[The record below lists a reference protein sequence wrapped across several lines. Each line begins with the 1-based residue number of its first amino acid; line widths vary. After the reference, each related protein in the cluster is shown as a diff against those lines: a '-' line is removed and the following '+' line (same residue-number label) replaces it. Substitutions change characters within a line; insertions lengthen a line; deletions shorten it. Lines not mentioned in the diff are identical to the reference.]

1 MKKDSKTQL
10 TTLETALQKQFKPDE
25 NRLETIMRE
34 SYELTAKIQS
44 ANIAAIVGFGLLA
57 LSIKPIIGHGK
68 FGGWLKGVLGG
79 QMSKSTAYSWI
90 EAAKYLIA
98 KISTAEKQTDIISVR
113 ICEFIAAVNIKNG
126 AEEIFSDAKLTSDFV
141 AHVSTDLPFRTFLN
155 ILKTANA
162 AAIEAEDEERAYADE
177 QAEQSKPQPKNN
189 LRGLQGG
196 DSSGGQMTFFDELFD
211 EVRATIE
218 IKRENDP
225 RFLQLSK
232 EEMDDLGNYLIE
244 QGKAIL
250 NLAKEKRD

>member
-68 FGGWLKGVLGG
+68 FGGWLKETLGG
-79 QMSKSTAYSWI
+79 QLSKSTAYSWI
-90 EAAKYLIA
+90 ESARYLIA
-98 KISTAEKQTDIISVR
+98 KVSSAEKQTDIISER
-113 ICEFIAAVNIKNG
+113 ICEFISVAGIKNG
-126 AEEIFSDAKLTSDFV
+126 AEEIFSDSKLTSDFV
-141 AHVSTDLPFRTFLN
+141 NHVSANLPFKTFLN

-162 AAIEAEDEERAYADE
+162 AAIEAEDEERRSIE
-177 QAEQSKPQPKNN
+177 SSKKAVG

-196 DSSGGQMTFFDELFD
+196 GGEQSPQMMLWEDWTNELGD
-211 EVRATIE
+211 IDKLVKHKDKLRLSNDQYKMIAQKLRATADEIE
-218 IKRENDP
+218 SLIK
-225 RFLQLSK
+225 
-232 EEMDDLGNYLIE
+232 
-244 QGKAIL
+244 A
-250 NLAKEKRD
+250 

>member
-1 MKKDSKTQL
+1 MKKSQKSTEI
-10 TTLETALQKQFKPDE
+10 TPLETALQKQFKPDAS
-25 NRLETIMRE
+25 RLDTLIRE
-34 SYELTAKIQS
+34 AYDRTTKIQG
-44 ANIAAIVGFGLLA
+44 ANIAAMVGFGLLA
-57 LSIKPIIGHGK
+57 LSVKPIIGHGK
-68 FGGWLKGVLGG
+68 FGDWLKGVLGG

-162 AAIEAEDEERAYADE
+162 AAIEAEDEERRSIE
-177 QAEQSKPQPKNN
+177 SSKKAVG

-196 DSSGGQMTFFDELFD
+196 GGQMTFFNELFD

>member
-1 MKKDSKTQL
+1 MKKSQKSTEI
-10 TTLETALQKQFKPDE
+10 TPLETALQKQFKPDAS
-25 NRLETIMRE
+25 RLDTLIRE
-34 SYELTAKIQS
+34 AYDRTTKIQG
-44 ANIAAIVGFGLLA
+44 ANIAAMVGFGLLA
-57 LSIKPIIGHGK
+57 LSVKPIIGHGK
-68 FGGWLKGVLGG
+68 FGDWLKGVLGG

-98 KISTAEKQTDIISVR
+98 KISTAEKQTDIISER
-113 ICEFIAAVNIKNG
+113 ICEFISVAGIKNG
-126 AEEIFSDAKLTSDFV
+126 AEEIFSDSKLTSDFV
-141 AHVSTDLPFRTFLN
+141 AHVSANLPFKTFLN

-162 AAIEAEDEERAYADE
+162 AAIEAEDEERRSIE
-177 QAEQSKPQPKNN
+177 SSKKAVG

-196 DSSGGQMTFFDELFD
+196 CGQMTFFNELFE
-211 EVRATIE
+211 EVRATVE

-232 EEMDDLGNYLIE
+232 EEMGDLGNYLIE

>member
-1 MKKDSKTQL
+1 MKKSQKSTEI
-10 TTLETALQKQFKPDE
+10 TPLETALQKQLKPDAS
-25 NRLETIMRE
+25 RLDTLIRE
-34 SYELTAKIQS
+34 AYDRTTKIQG
-44 ANIAAIVGFGLLA
+44 ANIAAMVGFGLLA
-57 LSIKPIIGHGK
+57 LSVKPIIGHGK
-68 FGGWLKGVLGG
+68 FGDWLKGVLGG

-162 AAIEAEDEERAYADE
+162 AAIEAEDEERRSIE
-177 QAEQSKPQPKNN
+177 SSKKAVG

-196 DSSGGQMTFFDELFD
+196 GKEQSPQMMLWEDWTNELGD
-211 EVRATIE
+211 IDKLVKHKDKLRLSNDQYKMIAQKLRATADEIE
-218 IKRENDP
+218 SLIK
-225 RFLQLSK
+225 
-232 EEMDDLGNYLIE
+232 
-244 QGKAIL
+244 A
-250 NLAKEKRD
+250 

>member
-68 FGGWLKGVLGG
+68 FGGWLKETLGG
-79 QMSKSTAYSWI
+79 QLSKSTAYSWI
-90 EAAKYLIA
+90 ESARYLIA
-98 KISTAEKQTDIISVR
+98 KVSTAEKQTDIISER
-113 ICEFIAAVNIKNG
+113 ICEFISVAGIKNG
-126 AEEIFSDAKLTSDFV
+126 AEEIFSDSKLTSDFLN
-141 AHVSTDLPFRTFLN
+141 HVSANLPFKTFLN

-162 AAIEAEDEERAYADE
+162 AAIEAEDEERRSIE
-177 QAEQSKPQPKNN
+177 SSKKAVG

-196 DSSGGQMTFFDELFD
+196 CGEQSPQMMLWEDWTNELGD
-211 EVRATIE
+211 IDKLVKHKDKLRLSNDQYKMIAQKLRATADEIE
-218 IKRENDP
+218 SLIK
-225 RFLQLSK
+225 
-232 EEMDDLGNYLIE
+232 
-244 QGKAIL
+244 A
-250 NLAKEKRD
+250 

>member
-68 FGGWLKGVLGG
+68 FGGWLKETLGG
-79 QMSKSTAYSWI
+79 QLSKSTAYSWI

-98 KISTAEKQTDIISVR
+98 KVSSAEKQTDIISER
-113 ICEFIAAVNIKNG
+113 ICEFISLAGIRNG
-126 AEEIFSDAKLTSDFV
+126 AEEIFSDSKLTSDFV
-141 AHVSTDLPFRTFLN
+141 AHVSANLPFKTFLN

-162 AAIEAEDEERAYADE
+162 AAIEAEDEERRSIE
-177 QAEQSKPQPKNN
+177 SSKKAVG

-196 DSSGGQMTFFDELFD
+196 GGQMTFFNELFE
-211 EVRATIE
+211 EVRATVE

-232 EEMDDLGNYLIE
+232 EEMGDLGNYLIE

>member
-44 ANIAAIVGFGLLA
+44 ANISAIVGFGLLA

-68 FGGWLKGVLGG
+68 FGGWLKETLGG
-79 QMSKSTAYSWI
+79 QLSKSTAYSWI

-98 KISTAEKQTDIISVR
+98 KVSSAEKQTDIISER
-113 ICEFIAAVNIKNG
+113 ICEFISLAGIRNG
-126 AEEIFSDAKLTSDFV
+126 AEEIFSDSKLTSDFV
-141 AHVSTDLPFRTFLN
+141 AHVSANLPFKTFLN

-162 AAIEAEDEERAYADE
+162 AAIEAEDEERRSIE
-177 QAEQSKPQPKNN
+177 SSKKAVG

-196 DSSGGQMTFFDELFD
+196 GKEQSPQMMLWEDWTNELGD
-211 EVRATIE
+211 IDKLVKHKDKLRLSNDQYKMIAQKLRATADEIE
-218 IKRENDP
+218 SLIK
-225 RFLQLSK
+225 
-232 EEMDDLGNYLIE
+232 
-244 QGKAIL
+244 A
-250 NLAKEKRD
+250 

>member
-68 FGGWLKGVLGG
+68 FGGWLKETLGG
-79 QMSKSTAYSWI
+79 QLSKSTAYSWI

-98 KISTAEKQTDIISVR
+98 KVSSAEKQTDIISER
-113 ICEFIAAVNIKNG
+113 ICEFISLAGIRNG
-126 AEEIFSDAKLTSDFV
+126 AEEIFSDSKLTSDFV
-141 AHVSTDLPFRTFLN
+141 AHVSANLPFKTFLN

-162 AAIEAEDEERAYADE
+162 AAIEAEDEERRSIE
-177 QAEQSKPQPKNN
+177 SSKKAVG

-196 DSSGGQMTFFDELFD
+196 GKEQSPQMMLWEDWTNELGD
-211 EVRATIE
+211 IDKLVKHKDKLRLSNDQYKMIAQKLRATADEIE
-218 IKRENDP
+218 SLIK
-225 RFLQLSK
+225 
-232 EEMDDLGNYLIE
+232 
-244 QGKAIL
+244 A
-250 NLAKEKRD
+250 

>member
-1 MKKDSKTQL
+1 MKKSQKSTEI
-10 TTLETALQKQFKPDE
+10 TPLETALQKQFKPDAS
-25 NRLETIMRE
+25 RLDTLIRE
-34 SYELTAKIQS
+34 AYDRTTKIQG
-44 ANIAAIVGFGLLA
+44 ANIAAMVGFGLLA
-57 LSIKPIIGHGK
+57 LSVKPIIGHGK
-68 FGGWLKGVLGG
+68 FGDWLKGVLGG

-141 AHVSTDLPFRTFLN
+141 AHVSANLPFKTFLN

-162 AAIEAEDEERAYADE
+162 AAIEAEDEERRSIE
-177 QAEQSKPQPKNN
+177 SSKKAVG

-196 DSSGGQMTFFDELFD
+196 STGGGQMTFFNELFE
-211 EVRATIE
+211 EVRATVE

-232 EEMDDLGNYLIE
+232 EEMGDLGNYLIE

-250 NLAKEKRD
+250 KLAKEKRD

>member
-1 MKKDSKTQL
+1 MKKSQKSTEI
-10 TTLETALQKQFKPDE
+10 TPLETALQKQFKPDAS
-25 NRLETIMRE
+25 RLDTLIRE
-34 SYELTAKIQS
+34 AYDRTTKIQG
-44 ANIAAIVGFGLLA
+44 ANIAAMVGFGLLA
-57 LSIKPIIGHGK
+57 LSVKPIIGHGK
-68 FGGWLKGVLGG
+68 FGDWLKGVLGG

-162 AAIEAEDEERAYADE
+162 AAIEAEDEERRSIE
-177 QAEQSKPQPKNN
+177 SSKKAVG

-196 DSSGGQMTFFDELFD
+196 GGEQSPQMMLWEDWTNELGD
-211 EVRATIE
+211 IDKLVKHKDKLRLSNDQYKMIAQKLRATADEIE
-218 IKRENDP
+218 SLIK
-225 RFLQLSK
+225 
-232 EEMDDLGNYLIE
+232 
-244 QGKAIL
+244 A
-250 NLAKEKRD
+250 

>member
-1 MKKDSKTQL
+1 MKKSQKSTEI
-10 TTLETALQKQFKPDE
+10 TPLETALQKQFKPDAS
-25 NRLETIMRE
+25 RLDTLIRE
-34 SYELTAKIQS
+34 AYDRTTKIQG
-44 ANIAAIVGFGLLA
+44 ANIAAMVGFGLLA
-57 LSIKPIIGHGK
+57 LSVKPIIGHGK
-68 FGGWLKGVLGG
+68 FGDWLKGVLGG

-162 AAIEAEDEERAYADE
+162 AAIEAEDEERRSIE
-177 QAEQSKPQPKNN
+177 SSKKAVG

-196 DSSGGQMTFFDELFD
+196 GGQMTFFNELFE
-211 EVRATIE
+211 EVRATVE

-225 RFLQLSK
+225 RFLQLTK
-232 EEMDDLGNYLIE
+232 EEMGDLGNYLIE